1 MTGTIQRWGNSQAIR
16 LPKAVLDLAF
26 LKENDLVQIIVEE
39 NKIIIKKVTSNQ
51 IHKSFKQRLEEY
63 YNKDIETILVE
74 AEQNNKRPIEI
85 EWGEPVGNEIW

>member
-39 NKIIIKKVTSNQ
+39 NKIIIKKVMAKNT
-51 IHKSFKQRLEEY
+51 HKTFKQRLEEY
-63 YNKDIETILVE
+63 YNKDMELILKEVE
-74 AEQNNKRPIEI
+74 QDDEEPTEI
-85 EWGEPVGNEIW
+85 DWGKPLGNEVW